1 MIQIYSV
8 WYSLIY
14 EIIFQQFI
22 VREGKLPNLDDSSW
36 LRNLKQLEKVSW
48 YLWNL
53 ARILKNSLLRGKETS
68 LECIFL

>member
-48 YLWNL
+48 YLWSV
-53 ARILKNSLLRGKETS
+53 KSCQNSE
-68 LECIFL
+68 E